1 MKIMRSFR
9 LNNYVDKWLRETAK
23 KINTT
28 ETAFVEMAIIE
39 KISRIEQQNIEN
51 DNSLKEYTKVA
62 KNSLK
67 IANKG

>member
-9 LNNYVDKWLRETAK
+9 FNNYVDKWLREIAK

-39 KISRIEQQNIEN
+39 KISRIEQRNIKN
-51 DNSLKEYTKVA
+51 DKLVDKDTKVA
-62 KNSLK
+62 KNGSK
-67 IANKG
+67 IENNG

>member
-9 LNNYVDKWLRETAK
+9 FNNYVDKWLRETSK
-23 KINTT
+23 KMNTT

-39 KISRIEQQNIEN
+39 KISRIEQRNAEN
-51 DNSLKEYTKVA
+51 DDLLKEDIKVA
-62 KNSLK
+62 KNGLK

>member
-9 LNNYVDKWLRETAK
+9 FNNYVDKWLRETAK

-39 KISRIEQQNIEN
+39 KISRIEQRNIKN
-51 DNSLKEYTKVA
+51 DDLVEKDIKVA
-62 KNSLK
+62 KNGLK

>member
-9 LNNYVDKWLRETAK
+9 FNNYVDKWLRETSK
-23 KINTT
+23 KMNTT

-51 DNSLKEYTKVA
+51 DNLLKGYTKVA
-62 KNSLK
+62 KNGLK

>member
-9 LNNYVDKWLRETAK
+9 FNNYVDKWLRETAK

-39 KISRIEQQNIEN
+39 KISRIEQRNIKN
-51 DNSLKEYTKVA
+51 DNLVEEDIKVA
-62 KNSLK
+62 KNGLK

>member
-1 MKIMRSFR
+1 MKMMRSFR
-9 LNNYVDKWLRETAK
+9 FNNYVDKWLRETAK

-39 KISRIEQQNIEN
+39 KISRIEQRNAEN
-51 DNSLKEYTKVA
+51 DYLLKEDIKVA
-62 KNSLK
+62 KNGLK

>member
-9 LNNYVDKWLRETAK
+9 FNNYIDKWLRETAK

-39 KISRIEQQNIEN
+39 KISRIEQRNIKN
-51 DNSLKEYTKVA
+51 DNLVEKDIKVA
-62 KNSLK
+62 KNGLK

>member
-9 LNNYVDKWLRETAK
+9 FNNYVDKWLRETAK

-39 KISRIEQQNIEN
+39 KISRIEQRNIKN
-51 DNSLKEYTKVA
+51 DNLVEKDIKVA
-62 KNSLK
+62 KNNLK

>member
-9 LNNYVDKWLRETAK
+9 FNNYVDKWLRETAK

-28 ETAFVEMAIIE
+28 KTAFVEMAIIE
-39 KISRIEQQNIEN
+39 KISRIEQRNIKN
-51 DNSLKEYTKVA
+51 DNLVEKDIKVA
-62 KNSLK
+62 KNGLK

>member
-9 LNNYVDKWLRETAK
+9 FNNYVDKWLRETSK
-23 KINTT
+23 KMNTT

-51 DNSLKEYTKVA
+51 DNLLKEYTKVA
-62 KNSLK
+62 KNGLK